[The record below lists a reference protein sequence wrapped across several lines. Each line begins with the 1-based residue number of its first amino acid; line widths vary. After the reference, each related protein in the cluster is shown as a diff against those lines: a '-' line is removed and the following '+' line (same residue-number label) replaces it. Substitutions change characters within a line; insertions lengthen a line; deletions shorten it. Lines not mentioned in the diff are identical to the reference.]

1 MSDLWVF
8 GVDPGK
14 MTGLARFDAGA
25 WAGSWQLPMDNFL
38 AYAEGYMFERFREGV
53 SGVIACEDFKITM
66 QTAKKAQGERQWSLE
81 QIGVLRWLARKYGHE
96 FELSSPG
103 NAKTFGNDNKIKAA
117 GWWNPG
123 HGHANDAA
131 RQVIIALG
139 RRNIV
144 IGMD

>member
-1 MSDLWVF
+1 MTDHWVL

-25 WAGSWQLPMDNFL
+25 WVGSWQLPMDDFL
-38 AYAEGYMFERFREGV
+38 AYAEGYMYEMNQRGI
-53 SGVIACEDFKITM
+53 SAVIACEDFRITM
-66 QTAKKAQGERQWSLE
+66 QTAKKSQGDRQWSLE
-81 QIGVLRWLARKYGHE
+81 QIGVLRRDARKYGHE
-96 FELSSPG
+96 FELSPSG
-103 NAKTFGNDNKIKAA
+103 NAKTFGNDNKLKAA

-131 RQVIIALG
+131 RQVVIALG